1 MKLQVSKGSRMLA
14 LALLLGA
21 LAGCGL
27 PRGGPTKSELFAGS
41 TQRQGD
47 AFVVQ
52 VNDRVAAVTAVTP
65 ALGFTEDF
73 QRAGVLG
80 PDTIRPG
87 DILGFSVY
95 ENVKEGLLASEL
107 GPAALTEI
115 QVDGSGNIFIPYA
128 GRLQAA
134 GKTPEQLR
142 LLITE
147 KLDAQTPDPQV
158 VVRRLAGDGATV
170 SLTGT
175 VSGQGIYPI
184 ERSTRT
190 LSGMLAKAGGLS
202 IPEEVAQV
210 RVMRGN
216 AQATVWMTDLLEN
229 PAVDIALRGGDRIVV
244 AEDRRAYT
252 AMGATGAQTRVQFRT
267 QTLSALEA
275 IAQVGG
281 LNATIADPTGVFVL
295 RDELGE
301 VSNAVLGRDDLQG
314 LQRMIYVLDLTAP
327 NGMFLARDFLIRD
340 GDTVYVTEAPYTQ
353 FTKVL
358 QAFTGPLTTAGSV
371 SQLATLAP

>member
-1 MKLQVSKGSRMLA
+1 MKSRMSRGARTLA

-27 PRGGPTKSELFAGS
+27 PRGGPNKSELFAGS
-41 TQRQGD
+41 VQRQGD

-73 QRAGVLG
+73 QRSGLLG

-87 DILGFSVY
+87 DILGFSIY
-95 ENVKEGLLASEL
+95 ENVKEGLLASQL

-128 GRLQAA
+128 GRIHAA
-134 GKTPEQLR
+134 GRTPEQLR
-142 LLITE
+142 LLVTE
-147 KLDAQTPDPQV
+147 RLDTQTPDPQV
-158 VVRRLAGDGATV
+158 IVRRLAGDGATV
-170 SLTGT
+170 SLTGM

-190 LSGMLAKAGGLS
+190 LSGMLARAGGLS

-216 AQATVWMTDLLEN
+216 AQATVWMTDLLED
-229 PAVDIALRGGDRIVV
+229 PAVDIALRGSDRIVV

-252 AMGATGAQTRVQFRT
+252 AMGATGAQSRVQFRT

-281 LNATIADPTGVFVL
+281 LNAATADPTGVFVL

-301 VSNAVLGRDDLQG
+301 VSNAVLGRDDLRG

-358 QAFTGPLTTAGSV
+358 QALTGPLTTAGSV
-371 SQLATLAP
+371 SQLATMAP

>member
-1 MKLQVSKGSRMLA
+1 MKSRVSKGAGRLA
-14 LALLLGA
+14 LVLLLGA
-21 LAGCGL
+21 VAGCGL
-27 PRGGPTKSELFAGS
+27 PRGGPNKSELFAGS
-41 TQRQGD
+41 VQRQGD

-65 ALGFTEDF
+65 ALGFTEEF
-73 QRAGVLG
+73 QRAGLLG

-95 ENVKEGLLASEL
+95 ENVKDGLLATQI

-128 GRLQAA
+128 GRIRAA
-134 GKTPEQLR
+134 DKTPEQLR

-158 VVRRLAGDGATV
+158 IVRRLAGDGATV

-210 RVMRGN
+210 RVMRGS
-216 AQATVWMTDLLEN
+216 AQATVWMTDLLED

-252 AMGATGAQTRVQFRT
+252 TMGATGAQTRVQFRT
-267 QTLSALEA
+267 QRLSALEA

-301 VSNAVLGRDDLQG
+301 VSNAVLGRADLQG
-314 LQRMIYVLDLTAP
+314 RQRMIYVLDLTAP

-358 QAFTGPLTTAGSV
+358 QAFTGPVTTAGSV